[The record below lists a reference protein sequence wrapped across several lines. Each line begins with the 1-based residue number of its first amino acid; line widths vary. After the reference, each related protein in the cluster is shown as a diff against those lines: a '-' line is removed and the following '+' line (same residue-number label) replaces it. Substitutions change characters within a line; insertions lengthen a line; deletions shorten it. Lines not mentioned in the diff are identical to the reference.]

1 MEKIL
6 ECDQRST
13 RLSGGNLTDS
23 EPVRRDGL
31 PLRECTEAAL
41 KQYFADLNGCKT
53 GCLYDMVMREVEQ
66 PLLKTVLEY
75 TRGNQTQAAKIL
87 GLNRSTLRKKLRNH
101 GLSDPSS

>member
-6 ECDQRST
+6 ERDRCST
-13 RLSGGNLTDS
+13 RLSGDDLADS
-23 EPVRRDGL
+23 ESVRRDCS
-31 PLRECTEAAL
+31 PLRDCTEAAL

-66 PLLKTVLEY
+66 PLLKTVLGY